1 MANLLNLALQSMS
14 LKSCFV
20 DSRDLIALGD
30 EIDGFEPIDTKS
42 IENCKKHILPKLNDP
57 QNNCCSRLHWIDFR
71 F

>member
-42 IENCKKHILPKLNDP
+42 IENCKTCFTKT
-57 QNNCCSRLHWIDFR
+57 Q
-71 F
+71 